1 MWTNKRWG
9 RRWRKF
15 REGVQ
20 WVRFGAVEVIWTYYV
35 RFDMWFHPRGST
47 LQKPRTL
54 FLETQRILENPQ
66 GFRQNPGESRES
78 PWFRLHKVIKN
89 PQESFGIPRNPQESP
104 GIPSESPESSR
115 ILRILRI
122 FPRSIL
128 ETSYKIFEVSH
139 PSLRA
144 GFAVQGVLQVRMT
157 RLEKSFLKDTKR
169 KNVTLPLSIWIYHN
183 LCISTCA

>member
-1 MWTNKRWG
+1 MIFSITQRDIKS
-9 RRWRKF
+9 
-15 REGVQ
+15 
-20 WVRFGAVEVIWTYYV
+20 
-35 RFDMWFHPRGST
+35 DSLT

-66 GFRQNPGESRES
+66 GFRQNPAESRES

-89 PQESFGIPRNPQESP
+89 PQESFGIPWNPQESP
-104 GIPSESPESSR
+104 WIPSESPESSR

-139 PSLRA
+139 PSTPLVDTKKCYIMLIITRA
-144 GFAVQGVLQVRMT
+144 DAR
-157 RLEKSFLKDTKR
+157 RKDTWR
-169 KNVTLPLSIWIYHN
+169 SEIEMEALRLSLPIAS
-183 LCISTCA
+183 